1 MTPSSR
7 VNATPS
13 PFAVRG
19 VIEGFY
25 GTPWSH
31 EQRLDLITFL
41 GERGMNTFVYSPKDD
56 PLVRHDWRA
65 SYAGVE
71 LEHLAQLIAQCET
84 HGLNFMYCLSPGLS
98 MKYSSDD
105 DVEMLLA
112 KFDSV
117 RELGVSSFGLLLDDI
132 PTRLQHPADKAAF
145 SDLVSAH
152 QSIIGRVFSR
162 FDSACQ
168 LTVCPT
174 QYWGY
179 GDEEYISRLGA
190 GIDPRIDLFW
200 TGRAICS
207 ATLDL
212 ADAAVFARTTGRP
225 ATYWDNYPVND
236 VAMGHELHIGP
247 YRGRDPQLHRVST
260 GIIANGMQLFE
271 SSKIPFATI
280 ADYLRDPDGYD
291 PESSWKQAIL
301 DVVGPDNAEDFS
313 IFADTV
319 RSSCLAADDAPA
331 LSNALER
338 FTFESQYGDP
348 EAAASEL
355 LTIADSMVRSADR
368 LLDGP
373 VTNRQLIDEVRPWL
387 ETFRVGAHAL
397 VEVAQLAAA
406 GRLNLEGP
414 ERLRPFLDALR
425 AARRRVFGDVL
436 DMTLTELV
444 SPGGSPS
451 SSHESQAPLAPS
463 RTVSPDTASPTAKE

>member
-1 MTPSSR
+1 MTTHSR
-7 VNATPS
+7 VSATPS
-13 PFAVRG
+13 TFAVRG

-25 GTPWSH
+25 GAPWSH
-31 EQRLDLITFL
+31 EQRLDLIDFL

-56 PLVRHDWRA
+56 PLVRHDWRTPYEGA
-65 SYAGVE
+65 E
-71 LEHLAQLIAQCET
+71 LARMAELIDRCAT
-84 HGLNFMYCLSPGLS
+84 HDMAFMYCLSPGLT

-105 DVEMLLA
+105 DIAMLLA

-117 RELGVSSFGLLLDDI
+117 RELGVTSFGLLLDDI
-132 PTRLQHPADKAAF
+132 PARLQHPADRAVF
-145 SDLVSAH
+145 PDLVTAH
-152 QSIIGRVFSR
+152 QSVIGRVFAQ
-162 FDSACQ
+162 FDSSTQ

-179 GDEEYISRLGA
+179 GDEEYISRLGL

-212 ADAAVFARTTGRP
+212 ADAAVFARATGRP

-247 YRGRDPQLHRVST
+247 YRGRDPQLHRFST

-280 ADYLRDPDGYD
+280 ADYLRDPAGYD
-291 PESSWKQAIL
+291 PEASWKQAIL
-301 DVVGPDNAEDFS
+301 DVVGPENAEDFS
-313 IFADTV
+313 MFADTV
-319 RSSCLAADDAPA
+319 RSSCLSADDAPA
-331 LSNALER
+331 LGEALER
-338 FTFESQYGDP
+338 FTFESEYGDP
-348 EAAASEL
+348 AAAASEL

-373 VTNRQLIDEVRPWL
+373 VTNQKLIDEVRPWL
-387 ETFRVGAHAL
+387 ESFRVGAHAL

-406 GRLNLEGP
+406 GRLATAGP
-414 ERLRPFLDALR
+414 SRLRPFLDALR
-425 AARRRVFGDVL
+425 AARRRVFGDLL
-436 DMTLTELV
+436 DMTLAELV
-444 SPGGSPS
+444 SAGGSPPAS
-451 SSHESQAPLAPS
+451 PAPPARP
-463 RTVSPDTASPTAKE
+463 RTASPDTASPTAKE